1 MIDIH
6 CHILPGIDDG
16 PKTIEESVLM
26 AKMAAEDGITSIVAT
41 PHINFE
47 LTDPEKI
54 KNMVR
59 ELNQRLVEEG
69 IGISVFPGADVSAVI
84 DPALLSVYTVNG
96 SRYVLVEFPHGH
108 IPASARQKVFS
119 LVTAGLRPIVTH
131 PERNRS
137 VIANPDLISGLI
149 DSGAL
154 VQVTAGSITGEFG
167 RQVSKCAEKL
177 LVKGFVHFIA
187 TDAHSSIRRPPLLS
201 EAVRMAGRVV
211 GEQAALALVRQ
222 NPEAVISDGDVSTQA

>member
-16 PKTIEESVLM
+16 PKTMDESVLM
-26 AKMAAEDGITSIVAT
+26 ARMAAEDGITKIVAT

-47 LTDPEKI
+47 LTSPGEI
-54 KNMVR
+54 KSMVLN
-59 ELNQRLVEEG
+59 LNQRLVDEG

-84 DPALLSVYTVNG
+84 DPALLSVYTVND

-108 IPASARQKVFS
+108 IPASARQTVFA
-119 LVTAGLRPIVTH
+119 LVTAGLRPIITH

-137 VIANPDLISGLI
+137 VISDPDLISGLI
-149 DSGAL
+149 ESGAL

-167 RQVSKCAEKL
+167 RQVLKCAESL
-177 LVKGFVHFIA
+177 LKMRFVHFIA
-187 TDAHSSIRRPPLLS
+187 TDAHSSTRRPPLLS
-201 EAVRMAGRVV
+201 EAVRLAGRVM
-211 GEQAALALVRQ
+211 GEHEVFALVRQ
-222 NPEAVISDGDVSTQA
+222 NPEAVISDGHVSTGA